1 MALIILLEN
10 MTKALGDG
18 KCAIGIFLYFQKA
31 FDTVDHCILLDK
43 LYMYSI
49 RGIAHD
55 WFVSYLSNRLQ
66 AVVYNNHESD
76 FKAMQCGV
84 PQGSILGPL
93 LFLIYINDLP
103 SVSNRFMP
111 ILFADDTNLFCTG
124 KQLEGYCKSDKCW
137 NRQGIL
143 LGKSQQIIS

>member
-10 MTKALGDG
+10 MTTAVDDG
-18 KCAIGIFLYFQKA
+18 KCVIGFFLDFQNA

-43 LYMYSI
+43 LYMYGI

-55 WFVSYLSNRLQ
+55 WFLSYLSNRLQ

-76 FKAMQCGV
+76 FKAMKCSV

-93 LFLIYINDLP
+93 LFLIDINDLP
-103 SVSNRFMP
+103 SVSNLLVP
-111 ILFADDTNLFCTG
+111 ILLLTTQIFSV
-124 KQLEGYCKSDKCW
+124 LEK
-137 NRQGIL
+137 I
-143 LGKSQQIIS
+143 